1 MLASMAEREESQ
13 TKFKSEEFTM
23 RMEEVLHELPRIDQK
38 LTILPL
44 QSESNNKD
52 LYKQKVICTF
62 VVERTD

>member
-38 LTILPL
+38 LTIRLL
-44 QSESNNKD
+44 RWD
-52 LYKQKVICTF
+52 
-62 VVERTD
+62 